1 MKCKKEKTIE
11 DYIRNAENFFLFPF
25 ILLIVLLIITFVT
38 KYYFLLFFV
47 CIILIYFSNCLYERD
62 NIRRIKKYL
71 VTHDLIDKIGDI
83 YFWNEKDYMLT
94 DNYFII
100 VRNSKVN
107 IFKYEEISEIYKK
120 MFLGDEEIK
129 PKKYLSKLPCYEY
142 LYITLK
148 SNKNY
153 RVLIWS
159 TRTGS
164 EQFMDISDY
173 LISKNSNIK
182 VIEE

>member
-1 MKCKKEKTIE
+1 MKRKKEKTID
-11 DYIRNAENFFLFPF
+11 DYIKDAENFFLFPF

-47 CIILIYFSNCLYERD
+47 CIILIYFSDSLYERD

-100 VRNSKVN
+100 LRNNKVN
-107 IFKYEEISEIYKK
+107 VFKYEEIITIYKK
-120 MFLGDEEIK
+120 IFLGNEEVK
-129 PKKYLSKLPCYEY
+129 TMKYLSKPPCYEY

-159 TRTGS
+159 TRTCS
-164 EQFMDISDY
+164 QQFMDISDY
-173 LISKNSNIK
+173 LISKNPNIR
-182 VIEE
+182 ILDD

>member
-1 MKCKKEKTIE
+1 MKRKKEKTID

-47 CIILIYFSNCLYERD
+47 CIILIYFSDCLNERD
-62 NIRRIKKYL
+62 NIYRIKKYL
-71 VTHDLIDKIGDI
+71 TKNNLIDKIGKV

-100 VRNSKVN
+100 VRNNKVN
-107 IFKYEEISEIYKK
+107 VFKYEEISKIYKK
-120 MFLGDEEIK
+120 IFLGDKEVK
-129 PKKYLSKLPCYEY
+129 TRKYFSNLSCYEY

-159 TRTGS
+159 TLTCS

-182 VIEE
+182 IIEK